1 MVRAAERSSSRR
13 PRYTGARLQVT
24 RVRKVLSNGHRPEE
38 LERLIKRD
46 GATKYPSFVSAV
58 FDLHG
63 KAQGKSSA
71 GDKTP
76 AYVRFI
82 PAWSAREEGV

>member
-1 MVRAAERSSSRR
+1 
-13 PRYTGARLQVT
+13 
-24 RVRKVLSNGHRPEE
+24 
-38 LERLIKRD
+38 LIKRD

-63 KAQGKSSA
+63 KARGKPLA

-82 PAWSAREEGV
+82 PTWPAREEGM